1 MKHPILGS
9 AATAY
14 YFLIWLIIGTGHF
27 SLLYFHFELNWSAS
41 LLDSLVFNNLFAGMG
56 LGFWYVVRFSIPK
69 SISDNKPFLTL
80 VGTGIIALFLWLW
93 VSTSILNLAISD
105 VLYLQF
111 LGSSELWRAII
122 GAFYY
127 TVIVLVYYLIHYN
140 QNLQE
145 QRNKQLQLAT
155 EVKEAELRMLKSQ
168 INPHFIFNSLN
179 SISALTLSDP
189 PKAQQM
195 IINLSSFLRYS
206 IGKDNKET
214 NLLRTELENVELYLA
229 IEKVRFG
236 NRLVFQKDVSEDCY
250 QCKIPNLLLQ
260 PLFENAIKHG
270 VQESIETI
278 NVNLKAYR
286 TNHSLKLEISNNFDL
301 EAVSNKG
308 AGIGLKNIKQRLALL
323 YGNEDL
329 LRHSVKNNLFKVSLE
344 IPQ

>member
-9 AATAY
+9 IVTAY
-14 YFLIWLIIGTGHF
+14 YTLIWVLIGAAHF
-27 SLLYFHFELNWSAS
+27 SILYFHFEIP
-41 LLDSLVFNNLFAGMG
+41 LLPALQDSLVFNTLFAVLG
-56 LGFWYVVRFSIPK
+56 LGLWYLVRFSIPK
-69 SISDNKPFLTL
+69 DITDNSPLLTL
-80 VGTGIIALFLWLW
+80 LAAGIIEVFLWIW
-93 VSTSILNLAISD
+93 ICISILNLIQPD
-105 VLYLQF
+105 ETYQQF
-111 LGSSELWRAII
+111 LDNSLVWRVIS

-127 TVIVLVYYLIHYN
+127 TVIVLAYYLIYYN

-145 QRNKQLQLAT
+145 QKNRQLQLAT
-155 EVKEAELRMLKSQ
+155 EVKDAELRMLKSQ

-179 SISALTLSDP
+179 SISSLTISDP

-214 NLLRTELENVELYLA
+214 NLLSTELENIELYLA

-236 NRLVFQKDVSEDCY
+236 DRLQFYNEVPETCY
-250 QCKIPNLLLQ
+250 QSKLPNLLLQ

-270 VQESIETI
+270 VQQSIETI
-278 NVNLKAYR
+278 NIKLSARK
-286 TNHSLKLEISNNFDL
+286 TNHSLFITISNNFDR

-308 AGIGLKNIKQRLALL
+308 TGIGLKNIKQRLALL
-323 YGNEDL
+323 YGRGDL
-329 LRHSVKNNLFKVSLE
+329 LQYGVKDNVFEVTLE

>member
-1 MKHPILGS
+1 MKHPIFGS
-9 AATAY
+9 VAILY
-14 YFLIWLIIGTGHF
+14 YFLIWVFIGIGHF
-27 SLLYFHFELNWSAS
+27 SLLYFNFELPLAPS
-41 LLDSLVFNNLFAGMG
+41 LIDSLVFNSLFAGVGFG
-56 LGFWYVVRFSIPK
+56 LWYLVRFSIPK
-69 SISDNKPFLTL
+69 SISDDQSLFTL
-80 VGTGIIALFLWLW
+80 FGTGIIALLLWIW
-93 VSTSILNLAISD
+93 VATSLLNAIITD
-105 VLYLQF
+105 PIYLQF
-111 LGSSELWRAII
+111 LNSSLIWRAIS

-127 TVIVLVYYLIHYN
+127 TVIILVYYLIYYN

-145 QRNKQLQLAT
+145 QRNRQLQLAT

-179 SISALTLSDP
+179 SISSLTVSDP

-214 NLLRTELENVELYLA
+214 NYLKTELENVELYLA

-236 NRLVFQKDVSEDCY
+236 NRLHFQKNVEESCY
-250 QCKIPNLLLQ
+250 QAKIPNLILQ

-278 NVNLKAYR
+278 EINLNAHM
-286 TNHSLKLEISNNFDL
+286 TDQSLFVSLSNNFDL
-301 EAVSNKG
+301 EAVSSKG
-308 AGIGLKNIKQRLALL
+308 TGIGLKNIKQRLALL
-323 YGNEDL
+323 YGNQDL
-329 LRHSVKNNLFKVSLE
+329 LRHHVNKNVFEVSLE